1 MILLLFVFSQIKNIY
16 PDNFIYFLVFCRI
29 CRNIISIKSTFILQG
44 TEFIASSG
52 MTRTWS
58 IREKICRIFFRSF
71 KYFANLPFLTL
82 NSIFINQYR
91 YLTDFRPDGV
101 GTVTQE
107 EKENFTTI
115 KKRLRVLLEHQIT
128 NFRFVFPFG
137 RPEGA
142 LKSTLTLLE
151 QVKYI
156 FS

>member
-1 MILLLFVFSQIKNIY
+1 MI
-16 PDNFIYFLVFCRI
+16 
-29 CRNIISIKSTFILQG
+29 
-44 TEFIASSG
+44 E
-52 MTRTWS
+52 
-58 IREKICRIFFRSF
+58 
-71 KYFANLPFLTL
+71 
-82 NSIFINQYR
+82 INHYR
-91 YLTDFRPDGV
+91 YLTNFRPDGV

-151 QVKYI
+151 QVIRK
-156 FS
+156 